1 MEIVAWHP
9 RRELTPGKV
18 TRVSS
23 VLERRDSTTPRNQG
37 TKSRLLLIG
46 GVSFA
51 VVLAGWLAYAFTH
64 PAPYTVDPADLQV
77 YNNGGFIIRH
87 VRPPYDARYPY
98 PLYDWPKS
106 KAALRFTYTPFA
118 AIFFAAI
125 SYIPWS
131 VLPRLSQLA
140 NLLLLVAAAWL
151 TAGVLGNYAGG
162 RSPVPPVPPAGNQ
175 PGGRRYR
182 AGSLA
187 RRTRLGAALLGSAAA
202 LLTEPVFRTMYLGQ
216 VNLLL
221 MALVIGDLAQ
231 PDGRR
236 LKGVAV
242 GIAAGIKLIPLV
254 FIPYLLLTRRFRAA
268 AMATGTF
275 AATVV
280 LGFLVVPGDSTDWW
294 LQGLFLN
301 GSRTGFVGWGGNQ
314 SLRAILTR
322 FAGSIH
328 GATAAWM
335 AAALLAAVIGL
346 ASAVLLDRA
355 GHAMLAILA
364 TALVGLLD
372 SPISWDHH
380 WVWVVPG
387 MMAAAR
393 YASRAWQAGKRRAAR
408 WCAALAGALLLAFAA
423 WPGALWS
430 VPVTGA
436 GDFTNGLIWAGPNSR
451 VTQYTLFG
459 DKPGFLEYHWRG
471 LQNLSGNAFVLTGL
485 ALLVLLAVVA
495 VRTLRGAADRHA

>member
-23 VLERRDSTTPRNQG
+23 VLERRDSTTPRNQRI
-37 TKSRLLLIG
+37 KSRLLLIG

-51 VVLAGWLAYAFTH
+51 IALAGWLIYAFTH
-64 PAPYTVDPADLQV
+64 AVPFTVDPANLQV
-77 YNNGGFIIRH
+77 YDNGGLIIRH
-87 VRPPYDARYPY
+87 VSPPYEARFLY
-98 PLYDWPKS
+98 PLYQWPRS
-106 KAALRFTYTPFA
+106 KVALKFTYTPFA
-118 AIFFAAI
+118 AVFFAAI

-131 VLPRLSQLA
+131 ILPRLSQAA
-140 NLLLLVAAAWL
+140 NLLLLIATAWL
-151 TAGVLGNYAGG
+151 TAGVLGC
-162 RSPVPPVPPAGNQ
+162 REW
-175 PGGRRYR
+175 
-182 AGSLA
+182 
-187 RRTRLGAALLGSAAA
+187 RTRLGGALLGSAAA

-221 MALVIGDLAQ
+221 MALVIFDLAQ

-236 LKGVAV
+236 LKGMAV

-268 AMATGTF
+268 AVAAGTF
-275 AATVV
+275 AGTVV
-280 LGFLVVPGDSTDWW
+280 LGFLVVPHDSSDWW
-294 LQGLFLN
+294 LHGLFFN
-301 GSRTGFVGWGGNQ
+301 DGRTGFVGWGGNQ

-322 FAGSIH
+322 LAGSIH
-328 GATAAWM
+328 GATVEWVSV
-335 AAALLAAVIGL
+335 ALLAAVIGL
-346 ASAVLLDRA
+346 TSAVLLDRA

-372 SPISWDHH
+372 SPVSWDHH

-387 MMAAAR
+387 MMAAAH
-393 YASRAWQAGKRRAAR
+393 YAWRAWQAGRRSAAR
-408 WCAALAGALLLAFAA
+408 WCAALAGALLLIFAA

-430 VPVTGA
+430 VPVNGS

-451 VTQYTLFG
+451 VTQYALFG
-459 DKPGFLEYHWRG
+459 DAPGFLEYHWHG
-471 LQNLSGNAFVLTGL
+471 LQEVSGNAFVLTGVAL
-485 ALLVLLAVVA
+485 LILLVLVA
-495 VRTLRGAADRHA
+495 ARTRPDAADRPA

>member
-23 VLERRDSTTPRNQG
+23 VLERRDSTTPRNQR

-64 PAPYTVDPADLQV
+64 ASPCTVDPADLQV
-77 YNNGGFIIRH
+77 YNNGGLIIRH
-87 VRPPYDARYPY
+87 VRPPYSARYLY

-106 KAALRFTYTPFA
+106 KVALKFTYTPFA
-118 AIFFAAI
+118 AIFFAAV
-125 SYIPWS
+125 SYVPWS

-151 TAGVLGNYAGG
+151 TAGVLGNHPGG
-162 RSPVPPVPPAGNQ
+162 RPPVPPAGNH
-175 PGGRRYR
+175 PGGRPPVPP
-182 AGSLA
+182 GGNHPW
-187 RRTRLGAALLGSAAA
+187 RTRLGATLLGSAAA

-221 MALVIGDLAQ
+221 MALVIGDMAQ

-280 LGFLVVPGDSTDWW
+280 LGSLVLPGDSTDWW
-294 LQGLFLN
+294 LHGLFFN

-355 GHAMLAILA
+355 GYAMLAILA

-387 MMAAAR
+387 MMAAGH
-393 YASRAWQAGKRRAAR
+393 YASRAWQVGKRRAAR
-408 WCAALAGALLLAFAA
+408 WCAALAGALLLIFAA

>member
-1 MEIVAWHP
+1 MEIVAWPP

-23 VLERRDSTTPRNQG
+23 VLERRESATPRNQR

-46 GVSFA
+46 GLSFA
-51 VVLAGWLAYAFTH
+51 VVLAGWLVYALTH
-64 PAPYTVDPADLQV
+64 ATPYTADPADLQV
-77 YNNGGFIIRH
+77 YNTGGLIIRH
-87 VRPPYDARYPY
+87 VSPPYHAGFKY

-106 KAALRFTYTPFA
+106 KVALKFTYTPFA
-118 AIFFAAI
+118 AIFFVAI

-131 VLPRLSQLA
+131 VLPRLSQVV
-140 NLLLLVAAAWL
+140 NLLLLITAAWF
-151 TAGVLGNYAGG
+151 TVGVLGC
-162 RSPVPPVPPAGNQ
+162 REW
-175 PGGRRYR
+175 
-182 AGSLA
+182 
-187 RRTRLGAALLGSAAA
+187 RTRLGGALLAAAAA

-221 MALVIGDLAQ
+221 MALVIGDLGQ
-231 PDGRR
+231 HDGRR

-242 GIAAGIKLIPLV
+242 GIAAGIKLVPLV

-268 AMATGTF
+268 LLATGTF

-294 LQGLFLN
+294 LHGLFFAD
-301 GSRTGFVGWGGNQ
+301 GRTGFVGWGGNQ
-314 SLRAILTR
+314 SLRAVLTR
-322 FAGSIH
+322 LAGSIH
-328 GATAAWM
+328 GATVEWVSV
-335 AAALLAAVIGL
+335 ALLTAVVGL
-346 ASAVLLDRA
+346 TSAVLLDRA

-387 MMAAAR
+387 MMAAAH
-393 YASRAWQAGKRRAAR
+393 YASRAWQAGRRSAAR
-408 WCAALAGALLLAFAA
+408 WCAALAGALLLIFAA

-451 VTQYTLFG
+451 VTQYALSG
-459 DKPGFLEYHWRG
+459 DNPGFLEYHWRG
-471 LQNLSGNAFVLTGL
+471 LQNVSGNAFVLTGVAL
-485 ALLVLLAVVA
+485 LILLVLVA
-495 VRTLRGAADRHA
+495 ARTRRDAAGRHA